1 MAERVYFSDGAQ
13 GITDKSTIGSSGQG
27 TYMKKVII
35 KLKDIK
41 DITKF
46 VSILNSKKGEFD
58 LSCGQAYVDGKSILG
73 VLSLDIKRPLAL
85 NIYTEED
92 TILTDLKSY
101 LIENSNMDRE

>member
-1 MAERVYFSDGAQ
+1 MAERVYFSNGAQ
-13 GITDKSTIGSSGQG
+13 GITENLQLEVQDKV
-27 TYMKKVII
+27 YMKKVII

-41 DITKF
+41 DITNF